1 MRYTRQKMIL
11 ELIASNDIDKQETLV
26 KMLQEEGYAVT
37 QATVSRD
44 IKDLQLVKIP
54 TAQGKSK
61 YAPGRGE
68 MPVSERFL
76 NIYREAVIKISTTG
90 NLILIRTL
98 SGCGPAVGEAVDCM
112 SFPNIVGS
120 VAGDNTVLLVV
131 QEEGFVQDI
140 VTTLDEMVK

>member
-11 ELIASNDIDKQETLV
+11 ELIANNDIDKQETLV
-26 KMLQEEGYAVT
+26 RMLQEEGYAVT

-54 TAQGKSK
+54 TASGKSK
-61 YAPGRGE
+61 YAAGRGE

-76 NIYREAVIKISTTG
+76 NIYREAVIKISATG
-90 NLILIRTL
+90 NLVLIKTL

-120 VAGDNTVLLVV
+120 VAGDNTFLIVV
-131 QEEGFVQDI
+131 QDEKYVQDI
-140 VTTLDEMVK
+140 VTKLDEMVK